1 MEPPPFMSPNQDD
14 KLWAALSHALTLV
27 AGIIPFGQIIA
38 PLVIWLVKKDQSRFA
53 AQHALESLNFRISMI
68 LYALVWVPFAIIC
81 FFTIILFPV
90 AILVCVAVGVFSLVV
105 VIVGI
110 VKGANGESYRYPL
123 SLRLVK

>member
-1 MEPPPFMSPNQDD
+1 MSPNQDD
-14 KLWAALSHALTLV
+14 KLWAALSHGLTLV
-27 AGIIPFGQIIA
+27 AGFIPLGQIIA
-38 PLVIWLVKKDQSRFA
+38 PLVIWLVKKDKSPFA

-68 LYALVWVPFAIIC
+68 LYALVWVPFVIIS

-90 AILVCVAVGVFSLVV
+90 AILVCIAVGVFSLVV

-110 VKGANGESYRYPL
+110 VKGANGEPYHYPL